1 MKFVRY
7 ILNKELLYNVVAVVE
22 NEFTQF
28 NKNEAFYCKT
38 RFFQKVLVWI
48 VKVYRGG
55 ESDAQLWFIPAIR
68 EVHYK

>member
-38 RFFQKVLVWI
+38 RFF
-48 VKVYRGG
+48 
-55 ESDAQLWFIPAIR
+55 
-68 EVHYK
+68 

>member
-28 NKNEAFYCKT
+28 YKNEALYSKT
-38 RFFQKVLVWI
+38 RFF
-48 VKVYRGG
+48 
-55 ESDAQLWFIPAIR
+55 
-68 EVHYK
+68 